1 MKFNPITLIW
11 STALMLLTFQLCL
24 LYMDSNFTN
33 GLAYKFM
40 LLMNGFMFG
49 LVIAEWSNNDR

>member
-49 LVIAEWSNNDR
+49 MVITDWSQN